1 MSSPPDDDD
10 NTPLDEALVLL
21 QKRMRDD
28 EIETKDLCDIAKVFL
43 AAEKAEADVIAKL
56 HGGRGGVTVPTSKLD
71 REATRIES
79 EEPHPLFER
88 DHDA

>member
-1 MSSPPDDDD
+1 MPASDDDY
-10 NTPLDEALVLL
+10 TPLDEALELL
-21 QKRMRDD
+21 RGRMRDP
-28 EIETKDLCDIAKVFL
+28 EIATKDLCELAKVFL
-43 AAEKAEADVIAKL
+43 SAEKAEADVIAKL